1 MGSSNS
7 GVLELLMHIFEH
19 ACIEL
24 GVPIAHEKTS
34 GPTTVLT
41 FLGFIIDMM
50 VIIPPE
56 KLEKLRN
63 LLQPLMQWKKVTL
76 KELES
81 AVGLISF
88 RSRAIPSSR
97 TFLRRFYD
105 LMLYAKRP

>member
-1 MGSSNS
+1 
-7 GVLELLMHIFEH
+7 
-19 ACIEL
+19 
-24 GVPIAHEKTS
+24 
-34 GPTTVLT
+34 
-41 FLGFIIDMM
+41 MM

-88 RSRAIPSSR
+88 RELLVQYMHAQKYASITLKHLNSS
-97 TFLRRFYD
+97 Y
-105 LMLYAKRP
+105 P

>member
-1 MGSSNS
+1 MHAQKYASITLKHLNSSY
-7 GVLELLMHIFEH
+7 
-19 ACIEL
+19 
-24 GVPIAHEKTS
+24 P
-34 GPTTVLT
+34 
-41 FLGFIIDMM
+41 
-50 VIIPPE
+50 

-97 TFLRRFYD
+97 IFLRRFYD